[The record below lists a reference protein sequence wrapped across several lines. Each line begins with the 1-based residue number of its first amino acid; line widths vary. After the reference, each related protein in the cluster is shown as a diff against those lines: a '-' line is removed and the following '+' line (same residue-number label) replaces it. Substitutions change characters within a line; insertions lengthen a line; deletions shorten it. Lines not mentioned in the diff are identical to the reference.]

1 MCPEVWQA
9 NEVDRWIDFDLVLD
23 GKIFLSV
30 HQVGSMIVRASVT
43 VHTLYWVPCTRVG
56 PRWGPQALVQ
66 RGAPTINERAKKG
79 LVGFCHW
86 GKEANNAG
94 DYRSRSGS
102 KGCRRTLRGEEDKE
116 SNSCRRF
123 EGHRWRLSLP
133 FPVIPR
139 RKDHHLR
146 PQKGQ
151 EHVAPTRLP
160 SLPLLPV
167 RYFPPNPKTPL
178 SLTPPLATV
187 NCYDFFLLSF
197 NPTVDDDQI
206 SFE

>member
-1 MCPEVWQA
+1 M
-9 NEVDRWIDFDLVLD
+9 
-23 GKIFLSV
+23 SV
-30 HQVGSMIVRASVT
+30 HQVGSVMIRASLT
-43 VHTLYWVPCTRVG
+43 LHTLYWVPCPRVG
-56 PRWGPQALVQ
+56 AKVGPTSTGAG
-66 RGAPTINERAKKG
+66 RGSHYKSTGEKM
-79 LVGFCHW
+79 GFCHW
-86 GKEANNAG
+86 GKEASNAG

-133 FPVIPR
+133 FPVVPR
-139 RKDHHLR
+139 RKDHPLR

-178 SLTPPLATV
+178 S
-187 NCYDFFLLSF
+187 
-197 NPTVDDDQI
+197 
-206 SFE
+206 